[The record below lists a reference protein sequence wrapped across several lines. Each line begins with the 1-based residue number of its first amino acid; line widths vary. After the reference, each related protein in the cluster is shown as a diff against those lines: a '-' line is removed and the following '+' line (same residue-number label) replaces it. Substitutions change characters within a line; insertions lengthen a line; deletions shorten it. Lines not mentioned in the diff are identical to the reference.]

1 MIKNP
6 RMKKLLILLL
16 IFIGYNEVS
25 YSQTNASLDY
35 VKIDYDAAGNR
46 IKRSIIIQEDPEVV
60 ATTNKDKLEKQI
72 ENVLKIYPN
81 PVLDNLTIEFL
92 LEENQTVE
100 LNLFD
105 LNAKLIKKLSISN
118 GINNFNIHDLA
129 PGEYILNTTLG
140 TERKS
145 WKLTKL

>member
-1 MIKNP
+1 
-6 RMKKLLILLL
+6 MKKILSLSIVLIG
-16 IFIGYNEVS
+16 I
-25 YSQTNASLDY
+25 YSTSFSQVNSSLDY

-81 PVLDNLTIEFL
+81 PVLDNLTIELL

-129 PGEYILNTTLG
+129 PGEYILNTTIG